1 MALRLVLGRVVLS
14 CCLVAALAVLVV
26 AQAQADDFDA
36 GGGDFGLT
44 EVDPELPAKIK
55 KWNDDCL
62 SCHSEAGVMKPPRA
76 GMDMKLLATLV
87 RDEARFHAGDHGAMA
102 CKDCHT
108 EAYVPYPHLP
118 KAVEKIKGCVECH
131 QQPAKI
137 IEPEFKLSV
146 HVKELGAKF
155 TCLSCHE
162 SHDMRK
168 ASKLGSPHLATVQDN
183 RQCMNCHDSDKE
195 FAKFKPEARRPDM
208 EVAHDWLP
216 ETERHF
222 AQVRC
227 LDCHSPVSEL
237 TLSHEVQVKEKAV
250 KDCAACHAPGGEL
263 GKRLYKKILRDG
275 QDGWA
280 GFMNSPWLGE
290 IYVIGANRNAW
301 VEWGGL
307 ACLILT
313 LLVVLGAKWTG
324 SRSKESH

>member
-1 MALRLVLGRVVLS
+1 MLS
-14 CCLVAALAVLVV
+14 ITLAVAVLF
-26 AQAQADDFDA
+26 AQAVKSLAEELGDDL
-36 GGGDFGLT
+36 GDFGLT

-62 SCHSEAGVMKPPRA
+62 SCHSEEGVKNPPRA
-76 GMDMKLLATLV
+76 GMDLKLLASLTQ
-87 RDEARFHAGDHGAMA
+87 DADRFHGGDHGAMA

-118 KAVEKIKGCVECH
+118 KAKEKIKGCIECH

-146 HVKELGAKF
+146 HFKELGDKF

-162 SHDMRK
+162 SHTMRK

-183 RQCMNCHDSDKE
+183 IQCLTCHGDDQQW
-195 FAKFKPEARRPDM
+195 AKFKPKDKRVDM
-208 EVAHDWLP
+208 DVAHEWLP
-216 ETERHF
+216 ERERHF

-227 LDCHSPVSEL
+227 MDCHTPVSDL
-237 TLSHEVQVKEKAV
+237 TLSHQVLPKDKAV
-250 KDCAACHAPGGEL
+250 RDCATCHAEDGEL
-263 GKRLYKKILRDG
+263 GRRLYKNVLRNG
-275 QDGWA
+275 RDGWA
-280 GFMNSPWLGE
+280 GFVNAPWLNE

-301 VEWGGL
+301 IEWGGL

-313 LLVVLGAKWTG
+313 LAIVVTSKWWHAHH
-324 SRSKESH
+324 RKEKP